1 MDTTGS
7 VTYKKVKPTGR
18 VEDGV
23 CSFFKQV
30 IMQRLAMFQE
40 AVQTEA
46 TMEITSI
53 SIFQEF
59 AAGNR
64 NVKNIMY
71 LS

>member
-7 VTYKKVKPTGR
+7 VTYKKVKPTGK
-18 VEDGV
+18 VKDGV
-23 CSFFKQV
+23 CSLFKQV
-30 IMQRLAMFQE
+30 IMKRLAMFQK
-40 AVQTEA
+40 AVKTEA

-53 SIFQEF
+53 SIFQGF
-59 AAGNR
+59 TAGNG